1 MTEEKARKGKRSL
14 FENSSFQNVFFSYQ
28 LLGSVDCLRFSVNYT
43 YFILHKCCLEN
54 DPTIKVFLPT

>member
-28 LLGSVDCLRFSVNYT
+28 LLGSADCLEIFSQLYL
-43 YFILHKCCLEN
+43 LHLTQMLFRK
-54 DPTIKVFLPT
+54 